1 MFKHI
6 FNDDVSLHHGIPKC
20 YSNFKDK
27 EFKDWEIAPW
37 ELYIDSNDLLGEG
50 SWAKVYL
57 AEWRHTKVVAKVLKN
72 QVDLHAKELIIKEFN
87 NMTKM
92 HHPNIV
98 QLFGYIEEPFIII
111 MEYFQNGDL
120 YSNLTKLNINQK
132 IKIANDIIKGL
143 IYIHERRPNHLIH
156 RDIKLRNIL
165 LTNSYTAKI
174 ADFGLSTF
182 NIENIIKIASNDNLE
197 TLETL
202 ETLKTFENI
211 NLDNNIS
218 SNQYTKEVG
227 TQRYMAPEIVTGKY
241 NELVDIYSCGIL
253 YYELFSNTIFN
264 YKYNFNNFSES
275 LKELIN
281 KMTKLN
287 PKHRTKA
294 TEVFYLLKKTNF
306 KQKRFKLLF

>member
-20 YSNFKDK
+20 YSHFKDK

-37 ELYIDSNDLLGEG
+37 ELYIDSNNLLGEG

-57 AEWRHTKVVAKVLKN
+57 AEWRHTTVVAKVLKN
-72 QVDLHAKELIIKEFN
+72 QLDLHAKELIIKEFN

-98 QLFGYIEEPFIII
+98 QLFGYIEEPFTII

-120 YSNLTKLNINQK
+120 YSNLNKLKINQK
-132 IKIANDIIKGL
+132 INIAYDITKGL
-143 IYIHERRPNHLIH
+143 IYLHERRPNSLIH

-182 NIENIIKIASNDNLE
+182 NIENIIKTISNDNLQE
-197 TLETL
+197 LEKL
-202 ETLKTFENI
+202 ENI
-211 NLDNNIS
+211 DLNSNNS
-218 SNQYTKEVG
+218 SKQYTKEVG
-227 TQRYMAPEIVTGKY
+227 TERYMAPEIITGKY

-253 YYELFSNTIFN
+253 FYELFSNNLFN
-264 YKYNFNNFSES
+264 YKFYFNNFSKS
-275 LKELIN
+275 LIKLIN
-281 KMTKLN
+281 KMIEYSPNDRINAIEVLN
-287 PKHRTKA
+287 
-294 TEVFYLLKKTNF
+294 LLKTTKF
-306 KQKRFKLLF
+306 SQKRFKLLF